1 MPNFTLQIVS
11 PGGPLFNAQVGASE
25 ARRTALQA
33 ADQAIPAWQNIR
45 ALLDT
50 GASHTCLDP
59 SVLTA
64 LSIPPHGT
72 IHVLTPSTGSTP
84 HEASIYDVAILI
96 PGATTTDPPHVLPTI
111 AVAGCDLLQAQG
123 YHALIGRDILA
134 RWVVHYNGPVGLFTV
149 SY

>member
-11 PGGPLFNAQVGASE
+11 PHGPLFNAAVCVSE

-33 ADQAIPAWQNIR
+33 ANQPIPNWHSIR

-64 LSIPPHGT
+64 LGIPPHST
-72 IHVLTPSTGSTP
+72 IQVLTPSTGNTP
-84 HEASIYDVAILI
+84 HQTEVYDVAILI
-96 PGATTTDPPHVLPTI
+96 PGATQTDPPHILPTI

-123 YHALIGRDILA
+123 YHALIGRDILS
-134 RWVVHYNGPVGLFTV
+134 RWVVHYNGPAGLFTV